1 MHVNLRGVPWS
12 INSKLSTTTPVDKE
26 QHHETITIGS
36 NGIGDTR
43 RLQQHPHQG
52 TGRRSRRRPRR
63 LDRAASG
70 HYAAGSSN
78 RADHSTARSNRRVG
92 QSAERSS
99 NVLSKRSVFFEL
111 DSNIVK
117 DEFKPLVSAHARYLQ
132 QNRGMKMTVQGNADE
147 RGSREYNLALGQRR
161 ADAVKQVMQLLGA
174 QSDQIETISFGE
186 EKPRATGH
194 DEASLAE
201 NRRADI
207 VYPND

>member
-1 MHVNLRGVPWS
+1 MK
-12 INSKLSTTTPVDKE
+12 KLLLAAMALAILAACSSTPTKEQDGAAVVDLGGTTAAQPATTTTPPAATGPTTAPLASSSVSGNPLKDP
-26 QHHETITIGS
+26 S
-36 NGIGDTR
+36 NI
-43 RLQQHPHQG
+43 
-52 TGRRSRRRPRR
+52 
-63 LDRAASG
+63 
-70 HYAAGSSN
+70 
-78 RADHSTARSNRRVG
+78 
-92 QSAERSS
+92 
-99 NVLSKRSVFFEL
+99 LSKRSVFFEL

-174 QSDQIETISFGE
+174 QSDQIETISYGE

-194 DEASLAE
+194 DEASHAE

>member
-1 MHVNLRGVPWS
+1 MKRLLLAAMALAILAACSSTPTKEQDGAAVEDRGG
-12 INSKLSTTTPVDKE
+12 STAQQAATTP
-26 QHHETITIGS
+26 
-36 NGIGDTR
+36 
-43 RLQQHPHQG
+43 PAAA
-52 TGRRSRRRPRR
+52 TGPTTAP
-63 LDRAASG
+63 LAATGVSG
-70 HYAAGSSN
+70 N
-78 RADHSTARSNRRVG
+78 PLKDP
-92 QSAERSS
+92 S